1 MDSASAPPPVPPM
14 DIVLAMKQHRVY
26 SPAGQ
31 TVKISGKKEN
41 CYYQA
46 VMQCLLTNHGTIL
59 PENIKIN
66 ENVNRILIEVHKHK
80 LRQEFGMSF

>member
-1 MDSASAPPPVPPM
+1 M
-14 DIVLAMKQHRVY
+14 DIVLAMKQHCVY

-31 TVKISGKKEN
+31 AVVKISGKKEN
-41 CYYQA
+41 CYYHP

-59 PENIKIN
+59 AENIKIS
-66 ENVNRILIEVHKHK
+66 ENVNRRLIEVHKHK